1 MESSPVPQTERDPSG
16 ISCDP
21 REEWSEIRGIGGRAE
36 DKEEQEQEE
45 KEAQGSAEEEEEQ
58 EKTGSGGRASVEEES
73 GGGGG
78 YACGICGFHAGDVRG
93 LSQHLHT
100 VHPVSSLA
108 ALSVC
113 EEQPMSQ
120 DGGSL
125 SMVTDSDP
133 GSGTRSEL
141 EEAGPKEGGAG
152 PDSDSPV
159 LSQGCPPRLPPLPPG
174 HSDSEGSSEG
184 GAGSGHNRAAVV
196 CLPLVAEGLKLVWT
210 RSDQTQ
216 ELDGVPE
223 LVQAFNAFPYPTAA
237 EAGALARGCGLP
249 LDAVRVWFMVQ
260 RVRYGIS
267 WAGEEIEETRRKL
280 AAIQGLRPPLPKQEE
295 EGDQEEVE
303 EEEMR
308 TYSPKFWGSGDG
320 QRGMGG
326 VTGGGVRDFL
336 FRRTRPLY
344 LSRGRRPLALR
355 RGLDPA
361 PSPLFV
367 VAPPGLGGQGRGR
380 KSRLQLRALR
390 RSFLRDNWLSEA
402 ELRRLQAETGL
413 SRGEVR
419 KWFSD
424 SRYQL
429 RSNGQRPP
437 QGAGQEHA
445 AGGGAEDG
453 LLDSSVEEDMVVSVE
468 SPRTPPADSAGVWAE
483 RGGEKAKVL
492 KQEDSPL
499 DPTSC
504 LASSSPSPVL
514 LTSRGRLRKTKE
526 QLAVLKQFF
535 LRCQWPTSEDYTQ
548 LVQQTRLP
556 RPDVIQWFGDARY
569 RVKNGNLRWVRSK
582 REHDQIMA
590 EIAHG
595 DRRRNM
601 ENGGGATDVPA
612 PPPAGARGVAEPAAA
627 EKAKSAAGGTDIR
640 PLELFWRQTGA
651 EPGEADLSTL
661 CRKSGMSAQQV
672 RDWFTFQES
681 GMAEVEVNISD

>member
-113 EEQPMSQ
+113 EEQRGQ
-120 DGGSL
+120 Q
-125 SMVTDSDP
+125 
-133 GSGTRSEL
+133 R
-141 EEAGPKEGGAG
+141 
-152 PDSDSPV
+152 
-159 LSQGCPPRLPPLPPG
+159 
-174 HSDSEGSSEG
+174 G

-237 EAGALARGCGLP
+237 EAGALARGVACRSTPSGCG
-249 LDAVRVWFMVQ
+249 
-260 RVRYGIS
+260 S
-267 WAGEEIEETRRKL
+267 C
-280 AAIQGLRPPLPKQEE
+280 
-295 EGDQEEVE
+295 
-303 EEEMR
+303 
-308 TYSPKFWGSGDG
+308 
-320 QRGMGG
+320 
-326 VTGGGVRDFL
+326 
-336 FRRTRPLY
+336 
-344 LSRGRRPLALR
+344 
-355 RGLDPA
+355 
-361 PSPLFV
+361 PLFV

-429 RSNGQRPP
+429 RSNGQRPRRGRGRNTQ
-437 QGAGQEHA
+437 QGAELRTACWTAAWRRTWWSPWRAPGRRPQTAPAFGRSGEERRRRAAGGAEAVLPALPVAHQRGLHA
-445 AGGGAEDG
+445 AGAAD
-453 LLDSSVEEDMVVSVE
+453 
-468 SPRTPPADSAGVWAE
+468 PPA
-483 RGGEKAKVL
+483 
-492 KQEDSPL
+492 P
-499 DPTSC
+499 
-504 LASSSPSPVL
+504 
-514 LTSRGRLRKTKE
+514 
-526 QLAVLKQFF
+526 
-535 LRCQWPTSEDYTQ
+535 
-548 LVQQTRLP
+548 
-556 RPDVIQWFGDARY
+556 PDVIQWFGDARY

-601 ENGGGATDVPA
+601 ENG
-612 PPPAGARGVAEPAAA
+612 AEPPTCRLRPLRAPGRGR
-627 EKAKSAAGGTDIR
+627 AAGGGGKGQERGGRDGH
-640 PLELFWRQTGA
+640 PAAGA
-651 EPGEADLSTL
+651 VLEADGGGAWRGRSEHAL
-661 CRKSGMSAQQV
+661 
-672 RDWFTFQES
+672 
-681 GMAEVEVNISD
+681 